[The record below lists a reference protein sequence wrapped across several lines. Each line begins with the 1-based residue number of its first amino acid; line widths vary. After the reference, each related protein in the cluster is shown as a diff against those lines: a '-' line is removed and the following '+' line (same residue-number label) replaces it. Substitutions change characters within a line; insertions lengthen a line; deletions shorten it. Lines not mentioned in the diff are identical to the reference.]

1 MTNKSPSRKVG
12 ELDNRG
18 SHFYLALYWSEALSN
33 QTKNIELKNE
43 FSKMYDLLK
52 NNESKIV
59 EEINKHQG
67 KSVNLGGYYS
77 TDIEKTEKIMRPS
90 STLNNIINTH

>member
-1 MTNKSPSRKVG
+1 M
-12 ELDNRG
+12 
-18 SHFYLALYWSEALSN
+18 YLSESLSN
-33 QTKNIELKNE
+33 QTKSAQLKNE

-52 NNESKIV
+52 NNESKII

-67 KSVNLGGYYS
+67 KSANLCGYYA